1 MRVCAH
7 CSTAF
12 TGRHRRDITCSEACR
27 VERRASKKRIAEIKR
42 MEGIRS
48 NQQTL
53 ARERERKRQWERDNP
68 EKVRT
73 TRQKYRARVSGAP
86 VVSTPRARAE
96 SLAQSALFEP
106 KNRDE
111 HYSGIGWIEAG
122 TSGMSRR
129 PNPNREAVAA
139 DVEAFLARGGKTLPA
154 GPSQQLRC
162 VPSAGGN
169 EATKWVVA
177 PPEAVFRKAK
187 RG

>member
-1 MRVCAH
+1 MKTCAH
-7 CSTAF
+7 CSTPY
-12 TGRHRRDITCSEACR
+12 TGRHWRDITCSEACR
-27 VERRASKKRIAEIKR
+27 LERRAVKKRIAEFKR

-48 NQQTL
+48 NEQTL
-53 ARERERKRQWERDNP
+53 IRERERKRQWERDNP
-68 EKVRT
+68 DKVRA
-73 TRQKYRARVSGAP
+73 TRQKYRESVKGMPA
-86 VVSTPRARAE
+86 VSTPAARAD

-139 DVEAFLARGGKTLPA
+139 DVEAFLARGGKIQPA